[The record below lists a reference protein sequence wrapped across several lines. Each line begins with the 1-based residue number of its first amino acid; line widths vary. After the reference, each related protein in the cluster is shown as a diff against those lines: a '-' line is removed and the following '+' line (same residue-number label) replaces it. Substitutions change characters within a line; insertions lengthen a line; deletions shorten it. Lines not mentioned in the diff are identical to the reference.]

1 MPNPTD
7 EQFTSMMGSTQEY
20 FIKMA
25 TINQLQMAYSFSSN
39 FIYRYAQLFVLR
51 LNVIATP
58 KETASNFSAKPF
70 GYPLRSAPALI
81 ELNCFNNSYCIPT

>member
-25 TINQLQMAYSFSSN
+25 TKSVTNG
-39 FIYRYAQLFVLR
+39 LF
-51 LNVIATP
+51 
-58 KETASNFSAKPF
+58 FQ
-70 GYPLRSAPALI
+70 
-81 ELNCFNNSYCIPT
+81 

>member
-51 LNVIATP
+51 WTLLLPRKKRLRTFRQSRLDI
-58 KETASNFSAKPF
+58 PF
-70 GYPLRSAPALI
+70 AAHPLWL
-81 ELNCFNNSYCIPT
+81 